1 MKFSALHNVVLS
13 CRKMQAGGDE
23 VGLLKWTE
31 TGNKGEK
38 WQMAN
43 VSVTHDEAFWVL
55 MSL

>member
-1 MKFSALHNVVLS
+1 MSVVLS
-13 CRKMQAGGDE
+13 CRKMQDGGDE

-55 MSL
+55 LSL